1 MKPESELFIL
11 HGNSVGISVFDF
23 FKWWSGD
30 MLTNSVRGVLAEYI
44 VAMALG
50 CEEGTRL
57 GAWNDFDLVGPDGI
71 RVEVKS
77 SAYLQNWHQTKLS
90 KIVFSISPSRSYDY
104 DSGRYMDGLER
115 RSDVYVFCVFEC
127 TDRRKARLSD
137 LDQWGFYV
145 MSTSEINRRFG
156 NQKTVSIGS
165 LLKAGAQRIC
175 YTELRSSV
183 CQAAC
188 R

>member
-57 GAWNDFDLVGPDGI
+57 GAWNEFDLVGPDGI

-77 SAYLQNWHQTKLS
+77 SAYMITIRDAIWTVS
-90 KIVFSISPSRSYDY
+90 
-104 DSGRYMDGLER
+104 
-115 RSDVYVFCVFEC
+115 SDVPMFMSSAYLS
-127 TDRRKARLSD
+127 ARIAGKQDCLI
-137 LDQWGFYV
+137 WINGA
-145 MSTSEINRRFG
+145 ST
-156 NQKTVSIGS
+156 
-165 LLKAGAQRIC
+165 
-175 YTELRSSV
+175 
-183 CQAAC
+183 
-188 R
+188 

>member
-57 GAWNDFDLVGPDGI
+57 GN
-71 RVEVKS
+71 
-77 SAYLQNWHQTKLS
+77 LQNHNLFGQCVL
-90 KIVFSISPSRSYDY
+90 Y
-104 DSGRYMDGLER
+104 GRE
-115 RSDVYVFCVFEC
+115 
-127 TDRRKARLSD
+127 
-137 LDQWGFYV
+137 
-145 MSTSEINRRFG
+145 
-156 NQKTVSIGS
+156 
-165 LLKAGAQRIC
+165 
-175 YTELRSSV
+175 
-183 CQAAC
+183 
-188 R
+188 